1 MHTSKSFVLIA
12 MQQIINLLS
21 VKCPRAAVAALC
33 LENPLAG
40 QQLRA
45 EVALINDLTVLYTII
60 DAY

>member
-1 MHTSKSFVLIA
+1 VPQSS
-12 MQQIINLLS
+12 
-21 VKCPRAAVAALC
+21 RAAAC

-45 EVALINDLTVLYTII
+45 EEALINDLTVLYTII